1 MFLSATDN
9 VVLEIVVV
17 VPLTVRFPLSTN
29 DVPVAAPILGV
40 ISVGVLAKTTDPLPV
55 SSVRHEARFALDG
68 VAKKVA
74 TLVPSP
80 LTPVD
85 IGSPVQEVS
94 VPLVGVP
101 RRGVTRVGE
110 VAKTFAPV
118 PVSSVSAAA
127 KLAEL
132 GVARNAATP
141 VPSPLT
147 PVEIGRPVQLVS
159 VPLEGVP
166 RRGVT
171 KVGEVFITKV
181 VPVPVCAATEV
192 AFPTEVIGPVRL
204 AFVVA
209 VTAKSGPPIA
219 ITEVATPKLLSPS
232 P

>member
-9 VVLEIVVV
+9 VVELIVVTD
-17 VPLTVRFPLSTN
+17 PLTVSEPLSTKL
-29 DVPVAAPILGV
+29 VPVAAPMFGV
-40 ISVGVLAKTTDPLPV
+40 IRVGVLAKTTDPLPV
-55 SSVRHEARFALDG
+55 SSVRHWAKLAEVG
-68 VAKKVA
+68 VARNVA

-85 IGSPVQEVS
+85 IGSPVQLVS

-171 KVGEVFITKV
+171 SVGLVDITKV
-181 VPVPVCAATEV
+181 VPVPVCEAIEV
-192 AFPTEVIGPVRL
+192 AFPTDVIGPVRL

-209 VTAKSGPPIA
+209 VTA
-219 ITEVATPKLLSPS
+219 
-232 P
+232 